1 MAKVETRIWLFL
13 AVTVARTQNCR
24 YYQIFAHRL
33 CPYIDLSAWPTA
45 TIVQLD
51 HVSFS
56 VSFCSSSCNPLL
68 ITLRTLARACFLWVR
83 YDLYLGHIP
92 PHFRPCTLSLTLRVH
107 ALGLTVA
114 LSTGSNVPV
123 TMDNIADPRS
133 PYWSVLASQQY
144 VCG

>member
-1 MAKVETRIWLFL
+1 MSLHRFVGMADRNNSAIGPCLL
-13 AVTVARTQNCR
+13 
-24 YYQIFAHRL
+24 
-33 CPYIDLSAWPTA
+33 LSELL
-45 TIVQLD
+45 QQY
-51 HVSFS
+51 
-56 VSFCSSSCNPLL
+56 SCNPLL

-114 LSTGSNVPV
+114 LSTGSNVPI